1 MFTPKIIKSLVQIY
15 KKNPYKILLIIAFL
29 SSFLALFM
37 AYISQYF
44 FGLEPCILC
53 YYQRKP
59 FFVVL
64 AISLL
69 ALLLKSKRYLK
80 IATILCALTFFI
92 NAGIAFY
99 HSGVEFKWFDGPKT
113 CATQNLENISD
124 LEQLRQTILSTK
136 AIRCDEPQFYFLKL
150 TMANWNFLY
159 SAGLFLLMLAILVQE
174 KLSKKYETK

>member
-1 MFTPKIIKSLVQIY
+1 M
-15 KKNPYKILLIIAFL
+15 LL
-29 SSFLALFM
+29 ST
-37 AYISQYF
+37 QTF
-44 FGLEPCILC
+44 FCC
-53 YYQRKP
+53 TSN
-59 FFVVL
+59 FFVSTFVEVE
-64 AISLL
+64 
-69 ALLLKSKRYLK
+69 K
-80 IATILCALTFFI
+80 IFKNCYNFMCFNFFI

>member
-15 KKNPYKILLIIAFL
+15 KKNPLKILLIIAFL

-59 FFVVL
+59 FFVII
-64 AISLL
+64 AISFL
-69 ALLLKSKRYLK
+69 ALLLKQKKYLK
-80 IATILCALTFFI
+80 IATIFCALLFLT
-92 NAGIAFY
+92 NAIIAFY
-99 HSGVEFKWFDGPKT
+99 HSGVELKWFDGPKT

-124 LEQLRQTILSTK
+124 LEQLRQAILSTK
-136 AIRCDEPQFYFLKL
+136 AIKCDEPQFYFLKL

-159 SAGLFLLMLAILVQE
+159 SAGLFLLILAILIQE